1 MVGEV
6 KKLISIQDLLK
17 NVLKDNVI
25 SIEQNKG
32 YLDVLVPTEKL
43 VESAKKLKDSGFDHV
58 KSVTAIDYI
67 AKKQFKITY
76 HISSYLNEELSKYII
91 GLSTIINR
99 DNPHLPSLS
108 RIWVSAEFQERE
120 VYEFFGITFDDHPD
134 LRLLLLTP
142 VIAALKPLR
151 KDYVVKEESDDI
163 EVDYVAYNANKW
175 W

>member
-1 MVGEV
+1 M
-6 KKLISIQDLLK
+6 ISIQDTLK
-17 NVLKDNVI
+17 NVLKDNII
-25 SIEQNKG
+25 SIEQAKG
-32 YLDVLVPTEKL
+32 YTDVLVSTDKL
-43 VESAKKLKDSGFDHV
+43 VDSAKKLKEFGFDHV

-67 AKKQFKITY
+67 AKKQFKVTY

-108 RIWVSAEFQERE
+108 KVWISAEFQERE
-120 VYEFFGITFDDHPD
+120 VYEFFGIIFDDHPD

-163 EVDYVAYNANKW
+163 EVDYAAYNATKW